1 MCSFHFCCYFQG
13 LLKKDLFSNLSK
25 TLISPLVS
33 KLGCAC
39 HLTFFLLQFSSWC
52 VCIKLQNYKWLL
64 LCLCKRTVLKE
75 TSRKVCIKDR
85 KPSLFIH
92 LIFPGW
98 WTTCHGTLLLYLR
111 FFFFFFFHSQIIST
125 HFSVAFVEDPQIYPV
140 SLLQIVIVWFDRSPL
155 PVWNVIQHEEESKQ
169 EGDEGKERAILMWE
183 TCLINKVRYTEN
195 LDRLS

>member
-64 LCLCKRTVLKE
+64 LCLCKRTILKE

-92 LIFPGW
+92 SIFPGW
-98 WTTCHGTLLLYLR
+98 WSTCHGTLLLYLLFA
-111 FFFFFFFHSQIIST
+111 FFFFFSFPDHFYPFLSCFSRRSTGIPSQSAT
-125 HFSVAFVEDPQIYPV
+125 DCNSM
-140 SLLQIVIVWFDRSPL
+140 VW
-155 PVWNVIQHEEESKQ
+155 
-169 EGDEGKERAILMWE
+169 
-183 TCLINKVRYTEN
+183 
-195 LDRLS
+195 